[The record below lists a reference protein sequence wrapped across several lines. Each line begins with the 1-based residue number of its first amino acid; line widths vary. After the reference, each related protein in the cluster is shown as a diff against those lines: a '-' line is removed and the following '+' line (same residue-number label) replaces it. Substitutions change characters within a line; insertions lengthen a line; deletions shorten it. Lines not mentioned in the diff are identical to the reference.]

1 MAGINMQYAY
11 LRFKIL
17 YKALHFFVLFSPKSY
32 LIYTSDHTSLFAEDD
47 RIFTNYIFTGILLTL
62 FHPYQT
68 VDMITI
74 DFVLHTLTGFW

>member
-1 MAGINMQYAY
+1 MAWINMQYAY
-11 LRFKIL
+11 LRFEIL
-17 YKALHFFVLFSPKSY
+17 YKALQFFVLFSLKSY

-47 RIFTNYIFTGILLTL
+47 RIFTNDIFTGILLTL

-74 DFVLHTLTGFW
+74 GLVLHTLTGFW